1 MSMYRDNLARS
12 LPKQQETPKYA
23 PTQPKVN
30 RSAESKKQ
38 AREKLRWLGTVIF
51 CIAVTLILVSRYAGM
66 VSTNYQ
72 IQDGKDTLQ
81 ALQDKNLKLEAQ
93 ELQLESPER
102 IKDVATNQLGMKQ
115 GSDKQIIVLPGGSH

>member
-23 PTQPKVN
+23 PTAPKVN

-38 AREKLRWLGTVIF
+38 AREKLKWLGTVVF
-51 CIAVTLILVSRYAGM
+51 CIAVTLVLVSRYAGM
-66 VSTNYQ
+66 VSMNYQ
-72 IQDGKDTLQ
+72 IQDGKNQLQ
-81 ALQDKNLKLEAQ
+81 ALQDSNLKLEAQ

-102 IKDVATNQLGMKQ
+102 IKDVAVNQLGMKQ
-115 GSDKQIIVLPGGSH
+115 VSDKDIVVLPEGKH